1 MKRFHR
7 LFVTLMLA
15 AAALAPA
22 MMTSC
27 EDKPI
32 DVIITDYGYT
42 VSLEDIH
49 MADGVYPECLIRL
62 TDASGAREESVTVEY
77 RIDDDPSLR
86 IKVNGK
92 EISSGSDI
100 TFQVSGTVR
109 LTLPALP
116 EGRHTFH
123 LVLTNRFGKS
133 VTKDLSFNVI
143 RDKVWAK
150 QIVAPSSLRL
160 EAGAVKDTTASV
172 EPADAD
178 ILALRVSST
187 DSATVVATL
196 FGEGAQ
202 KTLRVEPKADGNARL
217 LLYHEDLQDP
227 ASVSVEVFSYKI
239 GGLNDISVEEGKDV
253 TFSLTAVPD
262 NDISLSSSSPAAT
275 VTDLGNKT
283 YKVTGVTPGT
293 AILSAVCGQTHA
305 EAVVTVTKKEESI
318 AVSPMSATIAYG
330 STKMF
335 SVSSS
340 AEYRAELSSENA
352 SIVEMTSSA
361 VTIRNDNRAF
371 TDGSVTLTVIN
382 RTDENKKATAD
393 IKLDCRPETI
403 SLVESGS
410 SEGRAVVTVS
420 GDNGGWEVVSVPNGL
435 RASVDDG
442 DIILV
447 NDTYKTIS
455 GKVSVKT
462 RLQGVTASK
471 EVSVRGLAV
480 TLQSLRIEPSEFS
493 IEVGRSVSMA
503 VVGRYVDGSEQD
515 VTNNVTWTQSSNLQR
530 NGNNF
535 TATAIGSAWVR
546 ASLESKSVQA
556 DGNVT
561 MTVTEL
567 NIDPTFFNALV
578 GDSKL
583 FTVTA
588 KYSNNTSRDVT
599 RDCRYV
605 ITGGAKEAA
614 KGYITMT
621 EPGEVLVE
629 AIYTY
634 DGVESYATARGTV
647 TKPVANVSRVEITP
661 LSSQVKVGESV
672 TFVGTV
678 YYSDGSS
685 DHTSGSWSVS
695 DQAVLSGG
703 SGTYVALKEG
713 SATVMY
719 SCSQYSATASVTV
732 KGGGGTGGGDLTGI
746 ALSKTRFEL
755 APGQVDQVSVVAH
768 YSDGSVKE
776 VTRETSWSSV
786 NTSVAEVDRNG
797 YVVARGEGE
806 TYITAEWSAQVAQLY
821 VVVKTPVTLRSLEAS
836 PSSLSFSLY
845 GSAQQVSLT
854 ALYSDGSTEVVTGT
868 ATWTSSNAQVA
879 TVQAGLV
886 TPIKEGTCNIG
897 ASFGGKNISIP
908 VTVGPAEIGSIEIM
922 PSGRR
927 DYTCTV
933 GDSYELECIGRYKG
947 AEMSITYL
955 TWTANWSASPS
966 GVVRLEDGA
975 SKKRV
980 VAIGPGDA
988 VISVEYQG
996 LRDAV
1001 SVHVKAAAPTI
1012 MGIRL
1017 SPTSINMTPGGT
1029 YSLSNIDVRY
1039 VMSDGSAGSSA
1050 NVSWSLPTSASSY
1063 ATLSGTTLKIK
1074 EGVSNGATFTLEART
1089 NDYQYKANL
1098 TVTVS
1103 AADWEFT
1110 GLSVDSDAKVYVQVG
1125 QTANIASYVTL
1136 YAVYHDKNG
1145 READKKE
1152 NVTSAAS
1159 WQSLTTT
1166 AFEVRN
1172 NSQVYGKVEGNYA
1185 GDRGLL
1191 ATYNTKNIKIPV
1203 QVTGDGSVKVTGV
1216 TISNASL
1223 SLQVGQSSTL
1233 TATVQPS
1240 NATNKAVSWRSSNT
1254 SVATV
1259 SNGLVTAKG
1268 AGEAT
1273 VTVKTEDG
1281 GYESSCRVSVTAA
1294 PKPVT
1299 GVAIYMNGA
1308 LAPGLISVTPNETI
1322 QLKAVYS
1329 PDDAAIESFM
1339 WTKSQVL
1346 FNINPNNAQTTT
1358 FSCSDFREGTVTVT
1372 VKDKAGNSKS
1382 ATVNIKV
1389 ETKEYDI
1396 VAFSDPNKTKRIES
1410 LEWDYD
1416 QDDEKTIYLDL
1427 KNVEDAHASL
1437 NGQYFKYSQSSNL
1450 QVKVRPDGKN
1460 NSDNER
1466 TGSLILKDSQGKIPN
1481 GRKISLVQRA
1491 KPDSELKTLTI
1502 SATNLSINENGG
1514 TTQLEVSGKD
1524 QYNQPYSITANQVSW
1539 DWAAVSGT
1547 QGKIDISAG
1556 KVTGKNEGK
1565 VEVWAYK
1572 GEVKSNKL
1580 TITINHVDNPVQSIS
1595 LSENSI
1601 IFEKA
1606 GETKQL
1612 TVSYNPSDADG
1623 KTVSWTSNQTSVATV
1638 SNGII
1643 KAVGPGDATITAVT
1657 PNGKSAT
1664 CKVHVRVPVSSI
1676 SLSRSSIEF
1685 SGSNKSAVVEVSVQ
1699 PANADNINV
1708 TPFYDNSYVSVE
1720 KIKTQ
1725 NNVHT
1730 YNVTL
1735 VKDSGPI
1742 GNVEVK
1748 FQSDSDPNVS
1758 ASLICTRV
1766 YSVSWSLKSGTTD
1779 YKVQAGGSVDVSN
1792 TIIVKTENGKNDEFK
1807 LSDKGAYS
1815 YTTLEVSSGSTLVN
1829 VVKADNRFIVYA
1841 KENVSGT
1848 AVIAVKVD
1856 VGAGSVIA
1864 GYINVVVSSGSPDKI
1879 IITPSYVKCS
1889 PGSYVNF
1896 SAKIMSDGIDVSDKY
1911 NVSWDFEPRQL
1922 ADVTRTSKNACTLL
1936 VSSEATNGE
1945 SGVLTA
1951 SFGSLSVEVKVDIET
1966 TTKVVAYIE
1975 TMESSYVTRNG
1986 QGVDIGNVYVKYTDG
2001 TSAFKTA
2008 SDGVS
2013 YHTGCPGSW
2022 SGSIFTPFGAAIRT
2036 YQGTVSY
2043 QGKEATFSLE
2053 IQ

>member
-253 TFSLTAVPD
+253 TFSLTAIPD
-262 NDISLSSSSPAAT
+262 NDISLSSSSPVAT

-340 AEYRAELSSENA
+340 AEYRAELSSDNA
-352 SIVEMTSSA
+352 SVVEMTSSA

-382 RTDENKKATAD
+382 RADENKKATAD

-403 SLVESGS
+403 SLAESGS
-410 SEGRAVVTVS
+410 SEGRTVVTVS

-493 IEVGRSVSMA
+493 MEVGRSVSMA

-695 DQAVLSGG
+695 DQSVLSGG

-776 VTRETSWSSV
+776 VTRETLWSSV

-806 TYITAEWSAQVAQLY
+806 TYITAEWSTQVAQLY

-1012 MGIRL
+1012 TGIRL
-1017 SPTSINMTPGGT
+1017 NPTSINMTPGGT

-1050 NVSWSLPTSASSY
+1050 NVSWSLPSSASSY

-1185 GDRGLL
+1185 GDKGLL

-1240 NATNKAVSWRSSNT
+1240 NATNKGVSWRSSNT

-1273 VTVKTEDG
+1273 VTVKTDDG

-1294 PKPVT
+1294 PVNVSAVHIRYKNGSSNIDGKKITVNVGDPVT
-1299 GVAIYMNGA
+1299 LVGVIDPSNASNTGVNWSLDNGKGIITGNA
-1308 LAPGLISVTPNETI
+1308 NGNNEYV
-1322 QLKAVYS
+1322 VYTS
-1329 PDDAAIESFM
+1329 AS
-1339 WTKSQVL
+1339 
-1346 FNINPNNAQTTT
+1346 TT
-1358 FSCSDFREGTVTVT
+1358 FEATLTVTS
-1372 VKDKAGNSKS
+1372 AGDPSKS
-1382 ATVNIKV
+1382 AYVKLIGNQPTYSIVPSPATLTWGAS
-1389 ETKEYDI
+1389 ETGTKTSTLALTN
-1396 VAFSDPNKTKRIES
+1396 VSAVKLSNPRGFTASSRPGPN
-1410 LEWDYD
+1410 DN
-1416 QDDEKTIYLDL
+1416 TIYVDVTR
-1427 KNVEDAHASL
+1427 NSTNADTENPVEA
-1437 NGQYFKYSQSSNL
+1437 
-1450 QVKVRPDGKN
+1450 
-1460 NSDNER
+1460 
-1466 TGSLILKDSQGKIPN
+1466 
-1481 GRKISLVQRA
+1481 
-1491 KPDSELKTLTI
+1491 TLTI
-1502 SATNLSINENGG
+1502 SDAETSHGTQAATIKLIQEKAPKTLKKVTITSSSSEMEGNGKGFITLTGHAWADDACTDKIEGVNFFYQANPSNSLMLVFDGNVVKCPENPSKNTSVQVKAVCNGISSDWLTLTVTHVKVPIGLKINKSQWSGSPGDKVTLTVTGDNGVPANVSWRAEGANAENIVNLSP
-1514 TTQLEVSGKD
+1514 SGA
-1524 QYNQPYSITANQVSW
+1524 NCVVTANQVGSCTVKATSG
-1539 DWAAVSGT
+1539 DESVTCAVTVSAQDVAVTKIECSPANLDFKNTSGSLSVTVSIYPANATNSNITVSGNSHCDVQLNQSVKNST
-1547 QGKIDISAG
+1547 KNCTENIYHVTWKDSNYQGTDNI
-1556 KVTGKNEGK
+1556 VFKNE
-1565 VEVWAYK
+1565 A
-1572 GEVKSNKL
+1572 S
-1580 TITINHVDNPVQSIS
+1580 
-1595 LSENSI
+1595 
-1601 IFEKA
+1601 
-1606 GETKQL
+1606 
-1612 TVSYNPSDADG
+1612 
-1623 KTVSWTSNQTSVATV
+1623 
-1638 SNGII
+1638 
-1643 KAVGPGDATITAVT
+1643 
-1657 PNGKSAT
+1657 GKSAT
-1664 CKVHVRVPVSSI
+1664 CAASKSNSTENFTFSGKTSYTVSVGSAITLEQTSISDGYGVTPQLNSDRLTFLWKTYTATITSDNPSIASVAYVDNSWKVTGNQTGTAKLKVELKDANYQTYSVNGSIVITVSGNTSEISSI
-1676 SLSRSSIEF
+1676 TTKLSNANVGQTVSVCPLTVKYSDNTEVSWGLETAKKEGVKVVFDGKSYDPQFTIPSDALPAGMVSMNF
-1685 SGSNKSAVVEVSVQ
+1685 MCTLKIGNKSYGTFTLK
-1699 PANADNINV
+1699 V
-1708 TPFYDNSYVSVE
+1708 T
-1720 KIKTQ
+1720 
-1725 NNVHT
+1725 NN
-1730 YNVTL
+1730 
-1735 VKDSGPI
+1735 
-1742 GNVEVK
+1742 
-1748 FQSDSDPNVS
+1748 
-1758 ASLICTRV
+1758 
-1766 YSVSWSLKSGTTD
+1766 
-1779 YKVQAGGSVDVSN
+1779 
-1792 TIIVKTENGKNDEFK
+1792 
-1807 LSDKGAYS
+1807 
-1815 YTTLEVSSGSTLVN
+1815 
-1829 VVKADNRFIVYA
+1829 
-1841 KENVSGT
+1841 
-1848 AVIAVKVD
+1848 
-1856 VGAGSVIA
+1856 
-1864 GYINVVVSSGSPDKI
+1864 
-1879 IITPSYVKCS
+1879 
-1889 PGSYVNF
+1889 
-1896 SAKIMSDGIDVSDKY
+1896 
-1911 NVSWDFEPRQL
+1911 
-1922 ADVTRTSKNACTLL
+1922 
-1936 VSSEATNGE
+1936 
-1945 SGVLTA
+1945 
-1951 SFGSLSVEVKVDIET
+1951 
-1966 TTKVVAYIE
+1966 
-1975 TMESSYVTRNG
+1975 
-1986 QGVDIGNVYVKYTDG
+1986 
-2001 TSAFKTA
+2001 
-2008 SDGVS
+2008 
-2013 YHTGCPGSW
+2013 
-2022 SGSIFTPFGAAIRT
+2022 
-2036 YQGTVSY
+2036 
-2043 QGKEATFSLE
+2043 
-2053 IQ
+2053 